1 MGLYGRN
8 QSAFDDVDAEILD
21 LLTTAVSRAI
31 GDFARF
37 KSERDVAESIQRAL
51 EHRAPIEQAKGMLM
65 AIHGIDA
72 DEAFDLLR
80 KQSQETNVRLR
91 TVAANFVEQLSAP
104 AAPSAATDP
113 QA

>member
-1 MGLYGRN
+1 
-8 QSAFDDVDAEILD
+8 
-21 LLTTAVSRAI
+21 
-31 GDFARF
+31 
-37 KSERDVAESIQRAL
+37 
-51 EHRAPIEQAKGMLM
+51 MLM

-104 AAPSAATDP
+104 AAPPPAADP
-113 QA
+113 QS